1 MILLLLALAAPNLD
15 GVIRLHGRDSLA
27 HACPLAKDRAIT
39 NAHVAN
45 SAHVWSVGEVSGVV
59 NAADTASHFRDLA
72 WISPKLGEFPV
83 VYPISQAGP
92 KVGEELF
99 FVGYDWT
106 NQDKA
111 LGSRVFKVKVI
122 RSVAGHIAYKPA
134 GAPGSSGSCVLN
146 AKGEVVAV
154 NKGAIELDD
163 KARIGVGVAIWG
175 SWLQLGEVRAGK

>member
-1 MILLLLALAAPNLD
+1 MILLLLALAVPNLD
-15 GVIRLHGRDSLA
+15 GEVRLHGRDSLA

-59 NAADTASHFRDLA
+59 DSADRPSHFRDLA
-72 WISPKLGEFPV
+72 WVSPKLGQFPV
-83 VYPISQAGP
+83 TFQVSQSGP
-92 KVGEELF
+92 KVGDTLY

-106 NQDKA
+106 SQDKA
-111 LGSRVFKVKVI
+111 LAPRVFKVKVI

-134 GAPGSSGSCVLN
+134 GSPGSSGSCVLN
-146 AKGEVVAV
+146 EKGEVVAV
-154 NKGAIELDD
+154 NKGAIELED

-175 SWLQLGEVRAGK
+175 SWLQLGEVRAEK